1 MSLNCERPN
10 RGRKPL
16 VSVEINGGRR
26 ALVFLLP
33 RTPCLSKVRSDGLI
47 KRGVSESVDEIFPC
61 AARFDSMGFGLVSF
75 ERVTVDSSIQV
86 GVSGP
91 TVWVKVEGKGSF
103 LNSGNLKEFS
113 REMLDRGY
121 REFVVDLAD
130 CAMMDSTFMG
140 TMASVALRLKEIGH
154 GHLHIVHCGNRSQ
167 QLLSGLGL
175 DQIFDIHSDG
185 TGTPECEA
193 LEQASRSQ
201 TLDSRKKEQA
211 ETMLEAHEAL
221 CEAAPENIFRFKDVL
236 DFLRQDLRH
245 ETSSK

>member
-1 MSLNCERPN
+1 
-10 RGRKPL
+10 
-16 VSVEINGGRR
+16 
-26 ALVFLLP
+26 
-33 RTPCLSKVRSDGLI
+33 
-47 KRGVSESVDEIFPC
+47 
-61 AARFDSMGFGLVSF
+61 MGFGLVSF
-75 ERVTVDSSIQV
+75 KRVTVDSSIQV
-86 GVSGP
+86 GVRGP
-91 TVWVKVEGKGSF
+91 TVWVKVEGRGSF
-103 LNSGNLKEFS
+103 LNSGNLKEFA

-130 CAMMDSTFMG
+130 FMG

-185 TGTPECEA
+185 TGAPECEA

-201 TLDSRKKEQA
+201 TLDSRKKEQT

-221 CEAAPENIFRFKDVL
+221 CEAVPENIFRFKDVL
-236 DFLRQDLRH
+236 DFLRQDLHH

>member
-1 MSLNCERPN
+1 
-10 RGRKPL
+10 
-16 VSVEINGGRR
+16 
-26 ALVFLLP
+26 
-33 RTPCLSKVRSDGLI
+33 
-47 KRGVSESVDEIFPC
+47 
-61 AARFDSMGFGLVSF
+61 
-75 ERVTVDSSIQV
+75 
-86 GVSGP
+86 
-91 TVWVKVEGKGSF
+91 VWVKVGGRGSF

-140 TMASVALRLKEIGH
+140 TMASVALRLKELGH
-154 GHLHIVHCGNRSQ
+154 GHLHIVHCGTRSH

-175 DQIFDIHSDG
+175 DQIFDIYSDG
-185 TGTPECEA
+185 ASAPECEA
-193 LEQASRSQ
+193 LDEATKQQSPK
-201 TLDSRKKEQA
+201 SRKMDQT

-236 DFLRQDLRH
+236 DFLRQDLHH